1 MKGAVNGVWVAAAVA
16 LVVGACALGGCE
28 PRITAG
34 FSSRLYSA
42 NAPPIERLLIV
53 PDMKSQAFGDSMYH
67 GFETGLI
74 KRLSLCGVQPR
85 ILVLD
90 ALELEPE
97 QRFAQVA
104 NEFHATAAMFINPLG
119 GKLQRRIQ
127 AARVARPIHRQ
138 ALCRS
143 HRRRRMEHRCGVRN
157 PDHLAAPR

>member
-119 GKLQRRIQ
+119 GKLHSVNGNLTSAELVFELKLFHVESKQLVWL
-127 AARVARPIHRQ
+127 ARSI
-138 ALCRS
+138 
-143 HRRRRMEHRCGVRN
+143 
-157 PDHLAAPR
+157 